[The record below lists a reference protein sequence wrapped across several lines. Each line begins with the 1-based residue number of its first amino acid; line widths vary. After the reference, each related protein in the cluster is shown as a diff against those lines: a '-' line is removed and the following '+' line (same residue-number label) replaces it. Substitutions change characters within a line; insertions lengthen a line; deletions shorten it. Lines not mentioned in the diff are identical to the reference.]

1 MPRLTPPRSA
11 RVTPW
16 RPYLTAVAAEG
27 SRVPLIDADMSVYT
41 RTPDERVATM
51 VQNTLVQ
58 VERVADDKV
67 MTASK
72 LLNSR
77 RLRRI
82 LHCRQS

>member
-1 MPRLTPPRSA
+1 
-11 RVTPW
+11 
-16 RPYLTAVAAEG
+16 
-27 SRVPLIDADMSVYT
+27 MSVYT